1 MAGHL
6 RRHHPLTW
14 KKLNTTMDPSPSS
27 TAFAYFAD
35 FGLIFFAL
43 LLVLLN
49 GFFVAAEF
57 AMVKLRA
64 TKVEAIAQQYGW
76 RGHILRTVHNQ
87 LDAYL
92 SACQLG
98 ITLASLGLGWVGEPA
113 FAHLLAPLLEYA
125 GISSPELL
133 HGIAFFSAFFI
144 ISYLH
149 IVVGELAP
157 KSWAIR
163 QPELLS
169 LWTAVPLYLFY
180 WAMYPA
186 IYLLNASANGIL
198 RIAGQGEPGPHHDH
212 HYSRDELKLILH
224 SSRARDPSDQGMR
237 VLASAV
243 ELGELEVVDWANSR
257 EDLIILEHDASLSE
271 ILALIRRYKYSRYP
285 VHDASKGEFIGLLH
299 IKDLLLALAA
309 LESMPETF
317 NIHELLR
324 PLERVSK
331 HLPLSHLLER
341 FRHGAVHFALVE
353 EADSKVIGYLTMED
367 VLEVLV
373 GDIQDEHRK
382 TERGILTYQPG
393 KLLVRGDT
401 PLFKIERLLGV
412 DLDHLEAETLA
423 GLIYES
429 LKRMPEEDEVLEV
442 EGLRIVIKKM
452 KGPKIVLAKVLM
464 LD

>member
-1 MAGHL
+1 
-6 RRHHPLTW
+6 
-14 KKLNTTMDPSPSS
+14 MDPSPSS
-27 TAFAYFAD
+27 TLLAYFAD
-35 FGLIFFAL
+35 FGFILFAL

-64 TKVEAIAQQYGW
+64 TRVETIAAAHGW
-76 RGHILRTVHNQ
+76 RGRILRTVHGQ

-113 FAHLLAPLLEYA
+113 FAHLLTPLLDQL
-125 GISSPELL
+125 GLDNPGLV
-133 HGIAFFSAFFI
+133 HGIAFFSAFFV

-163 QPELLS
+163 RPELLS

-180 WAMYPA
+180 WSMYPA
-186 IYLLNASANGIL
+186 IWLLNASANAIL
-198 RIAGQGEPGPHHDH
+198 RIAGQGEPGPHHEH

-224 SSRARDPSDQGMR
+224 SSRARDPSDQDMR

-257 EDLIILEHDASLSE
+257 EDLVSLDADASLEE
-271 ILALIRRYKYSRYP
+271 ILAEIRRHKFSRYP
-285 VHDASKGEFIGLLH
+285 VLDAEQQFIGVLH
-299 IKDLLLALAA
+299 IKDLLLALPGPGQAA
-309 LESMPETF
+309 AFDL
-317 NIHELLR
+317 HALLR
-324 PLERVSK
+324 PIERVSR
-331 HLPLSHLLER
+331 HMPLSRLLEQ
-341 FRHGAVHFALVE
+341 FRQGGAHFTLVE
-353 EADSKVIGYLTMED
+353 EADGKVVGFLTMED

-382 TERGILTYQPG
+382 TERGLLAYQPG

-401 PLFKIERLLGV
+401 PLFKIERLLEV
-412 DLDHLEAETLA
+412 NLDDVEAETLA
-423 GLIYES
+423 GLIYDS
-429 LKRMPEEDEVLEV
+429 LKRLPSEDETLETH
-442 EGLRIVIKKM
+442 GLRIIVKKM
-452 KGPKIVLAKVLM
+452 KGPKIVMAKVLK
-464 LD
+464 LH

>member
-1 MAGHL
+1 
-6 RRHHPLTW
+6 
-14 KKLNTTMDPSPSS
+14 MDPSTSYVAS
-27 TAFAYFAD
+27 NYFAD
-35 FGLIFFAL
+35 FGLVLFAL
-43 LLVLLN
+43 FLVLLN

-57 AMVKLRA
+57 AIVKLRA
-64 TKVEAIAQQYGW
+64 TKVDALAEKNGW

-113 FAHLLAPLLEYA
+113 FAHLLEPLLA
-125 GISSPELL
+125 AIGIESPKLI
-133 HGIAFFSAFFI
+133 HGIAFFTAFAI

-163 QPELLS
+163 KPELLS
-169 LWTAVPLYLFY
+169 LWTAAPLYMFY

-186 IYLLNASANGIL
+186 IFLLNASANAIL
-198 RIAGQGEPGPHHDH
+198 RVAGQGEPGPHHEH

-224 SSRARDPSDQGMR
+224 SSRASDPSDQDMR

-257 EDLIILEHDASLSE
+257 EDLVSLP
-271 ILALIRRYKYSRYP
+271 LTAALDEVFSVFRRHKYSRYP
-285 VHDASKGEFIGLLH
+285 VYDDNSGEYVGVLH
-299 IKDLLLALAA
+299 IKDLLLHLSLLEMLPSALKLAD
-309 LESMPETF
+309 LMHPV
-317 NIHELLR
+317 
-324 PLERVSK
+324 ERVGR
-331 HLPLSHLLER
+331 HMPLSSLLEQ
-341 FRHGAVHFALVE
+341 FRMGGSHFALVE
-353 EADSKVIGYLTMED
+353 EADGKVIGYLTMED
-367 VLEVLV
+367 VLEALV

-382 TERGILTYQPG
+382 AERGILAYQPG

-401 PLFKIERLLGV
+401 PLAKVERLLGV
-412 DLDHLEAETLA
+412 DLDHVEAETLA
-423 GLIYES
+423 GLIYET
-429 LKRMPEEDEVLEV
+429 LKRMPEEEEVLEV
-442 EGLRIVIKKM
+442 DGLRIIVKKM
-452 KGPKIVLAKVLM
+452 KGPKIVLAKVLK

>member
-1 MAGHL
+1 
-6 RRHHPLTW
+6 
-14 KKLNTTMDPSPSS
+14 MDPSPS
-27 TAFAYFAD
+27 FATSYVAPSYFAD
-35 FGLIFFAL
+35 FGLILFAL
-43 LLVLLN
+43 FLVLLN

-64 TKVEAIAQQYGW
+64 TKVEAIAKQHGW
-76 RGHILRTVHNQ
+76 RGHILRKVHNQ

-113 FAHLLAPLLEYA
+113 FAHLLEPLLA
-125 GISSPELL
+125 FIGIDNEAVI
-133 HGIAFFSAFFI
+133 HGIAFFTAFFI

-163 QPELLS
+163 KPELLS

-186 IYLLNASANGIL
+186 IYLLNASANAIL
-198 RIAGQGEPGPHHDH
+198 RVAGQGEPGSHHEH

-224 SSRARDPSDQGMR
+224 SNRALDPANQDIK

-243 ELGELEVVDWANSR
+243 EMSELEVADWANSR
-257 EDLIILEHDASLSE
+257 EDLLQLEHSASLSE
-271 ILALIRRYKYSRYP
+271 ILDLIRRHKYSRYP
-285 VHDASKGEFIGLLH
+285 VFDAEQGDYVGLLH
-299 IKDLLLALAA
+299 IKDLLLALASDEQLA
-309 LESMPETF
+309 QHFDLTA
-317 NIHELLR
+317 LLR
-324 PLERVSK
+324 PLERVPR
-331 HLPLSHLLER
+331 HLPLNALLDQ
-341 FRHGAVHFALVE
+341 FRQGGAHFVLVE
-353 EADSKVIGYLTMED
+353 EGDHKVVGFLTMED

-382 TERGILTYQPG
+382 TERGILAYQPG

-401 PLFKIERLLGV
+401 PLFKVERLLNV
-412 DLDHLEAETLA
+412 DLDHIEADTLA
-423 GLIYES
+423 GLIYET
-429 LKRMPEEDEVLEV
+429 LKRVPEENEVLLIED
-442 EGLRIVIKKM
+442 LQIVIKKM
-452 KGPKIVLAKVLM
+452 RGPKIVLAKVLKQE
-464 LD
+464 

>member
-1 MAGHL
+1 
-6 RRHHPLTW
+6 
-14 KKLNTTMDPSPSS
+14 MDPSTSY
-27 TAFAYFAD
+27 TATTYFAD
-35 FGLIFFAL
+35 FGLVLFAL
-43 LLVLLN
+43 FLVLLN

-57 AMVKLRA
+57 AMVKLRS
-64 TKVEAIAQQYGW
+64 TKVEALAEQNGW

-113 FAHLLAPLLEYA
+113 FAHLLTPLLGA
-125 GISSPELL
+125 IGVDSPKLV
-133 HGIAFFSAFFI
+133 HGIAFFIAFFI

-163 QPELLS
+163 KPELLS
-169 LWTAVPLYLFY
+169 LWTAAPLYLFY

-186 IYLLNASANGIL
+186 IFLLNASANAIL

-224 SSRARDPSDQGMR
+224 SSRASDPSDQDMR

-257 EDLIILEHDASLSE
+257 EDLVYLPLSASLDE
-271 ILALIRRYKYSRYP
+271 VFATFRRHKYSRYP
-285 VHDASKGEFIGLLH
+285 IYDENSGEFVGVLH
-299 IKDLLLALAA
+299 IKDLLLHLSLLEMLPSALKLA
-309 LESMPETF
+309 
-317 NIHELLR
+317 ELMH
-324 PLERVSK
+324 PIERVGR
-331 HLPLSHLLER
+331 HMPLSNLLEQ
-341 FRHGAVHFALVE
+341 FRQGGSHFALVE
-353 EADSKVIGYLTMED
+353 EADGKVIGYLTMED
-367 VLEVLV
+367 VLEALV

-382 TERGILTYQPG
+382 AERGILAYQPG

-401 PLFKIERLLGV
+401 PLFKVERLLGV
-412 DLDHLEAETLA
+412 DLDHVEAETLA
-423 GLIYES
+423 GLIYET
-429 LKRMPEEDEVLEV
+429 LKRMPEEEEALEV
-442 EGLRIVIKKM
+442 DGLRIIVKKM
-452 KGPKIVLAKVLM
+452 KGPKIVLAKVLK

>member
-1 MAGHL
+1 
-6 RRHHPLTW
+6 
-14 KKLNTTMDPSPSS
+14 MDPSPSY
-27 TAFAYFAD
+27 TAASYFAD

-43 LLVLLN
+43 FLVLLN

-64 TKVEAIAQQYGW
+64 TKVEAIAQQNGW

-113 FAHLLAPLLEYA
+113 FAHLLQPLLHYLGVDSEA
-125 GISSPELL
+125 VA
-133 HGIAFFSAFFI
+133 HGIAFFTAFFI

-163 QPELLS
+163 QPERLS
-169 LWTAVPLYLFY
+169 LWTAAPLYMFY

-186 IYLLNASANGIL
+186 IFLLNASANAIL
-198 RIAGQGEPGPHHDH
+198 RVAGQGEPGPHHEH

-224 SSRARDPSDQGMR
+224 SSRASDPSDQDMR

-243 ELGELEVVDWANSR
+243 EMGELEVVDWANSR
-257 EDLIILEHDASLSE
+257 EDLVSLP
-271 ILALIRRYKYSRYP
+271 LTAALDEVFSVFRRHKYSRYP
-285 VHDASKGEFIGLLH
+285 IYDDNSGEYVGVLH
-299 IKDLLLALAA
+299 IKDLLLHLSLLEMLPSALKLAD
-309 LESMPETF
+309 LMHPV
-317 NIHELLR
+317 
-324 PLERVSK
+324 ERVGR
-331 HLPLSHLLER
+331 HMPLSSLLEQ
-341 FRHGAVHFALVE
+341 FRMGGSHFALVE
-353 EADSKVIGYLTMED
+353 EADGKVIGYLTMED
-367 VLEVLV
+367 VLEALV

-382 TERGILTYQPG
+382 AERGILAYQPG

-401 PLFKIERLLGV
+401 PLAKVERLLGV
-412 DLDHLEAETLA
+412 DLDHVEAETLA
-423 GLIYES
+423 GLIYDT
-429 LKRMPEEDEVLEV
+429 LKRMPEEEEVLEV
-442 EGLRIVIKKM
+442 DGLRIIVKKM
-452 KGPKIVLAKVLM
+452 KGPKIVLAKVLK

>member
-1 MAGHL
+1 
-6 RRHHPLTW
+6 
-14 KKLNTTMDPSPSS
+14 MDPSPGY
-27 TAFAYFAD
+27 TAATYFAD
-35 FGLIFFAL
+35 FGLILFAFV
-43 LLVLLN
+43 LVLLN

-64 TKVEAIAQQYGW
+64 TKVEALAEQHGW

-113 FAHLLAPLLEYA
+113 FAHLLEPLFAAA
-125 GISSPELL
+125 GIQSPAVV
-133 HGIAFFSAFFI
+133 HGAAFFTAFFI

-163 QPELLS
+163 KPELLS

-186 IYLLNASANGIL
+186 IFLLNASANAIL

-224 SSRARDPSDQGMR
+224 SSRASDPSDQDMR

-257 EDLIILEHDASLSE
+257 EDLVY
-271 ILALIRRYKYSRYP
+271 LALDAKLDEVFSVFRRHKYSRYP
-285 VHDASKGEFIGLLH
+285 VFDETAGEFVGVLH
-299 IKDLLLALAA
+299 IKDLLLHLSLLEMLPSALKLA
-309 LESMPETF
+309 
-317 NIHELLR
+317 ELMH
-324 PLERVSK
+324 PIERVSR
-331 HLPLSHLLER
+331 HMPLSSLLEQ
-341 FRHGAVHFALVE
+341 FRQGGSHFALVE
-353 EADSKVIGYLTMED
+353 EADHKVVGYLTMED
-367 VLEVLV
+367 VLEALV

-382 TERGILTYQPG
+382 AERGILAYQPG

-401 PLFKIERLLGV
+401 PLAKVERLLSV
-412 DLDHLEAETLA
+412 DLDHVEAETLA
-423 GLIYES
+423 GLIYDT
-429 LKRMPEEDEVLEV
+429 LKRMPSEEEVLEV
-442 EGLRIVIKKM
+442 DGLRIIVKKM
-452 KGPKIVLAKVLM
+452 KGPKIILAKVLK

>member
-1 MAGHL
+1 
-6 RRHHPLTW
+6 
-14 KKLNTTMDPSPSS
+14 MDPSPS
-27 TAFAYFAD
+27 FATSYVAPSYFAD
-35 FGLIFFAL
+35 FGLILFAL
-43 LLVLLN
+43 FLVLLN

-64 TKVEAIAQQYGW
+64 TKVEAIAKQHGW
-76 RGHILRTVHNQ
+76 RGHILRKVHNQ

-113 FAHLLAPLLEYA
+113 FAHLLEPLLA
-125 GISSPELL
+125 FIGIDNEAVI
-133 HGIAFFSAFFI
+133 HGIAFFTAFFI

-163 QPELLS
+163 KPELLS

-186 IYLLNASANGIL
+186 IYLLNASANAIL
-198 RIAGQGEPGPHHDH
+198 RVAGQGEPGSHHEH

-224 SSRARDPSDQGMR
+224 SNRALDPANQDIK

-243 ELGELEVVDWANSR
+243 EMSELEVADWANSR
-257 EDLIILEHDASLSE
+257 EDLLQLEHSASLSE
-271 ILALIRRYKYSRYP
+271 ILDLIRRHKYSRYP
-285 VHDASKGEFIGLLH
+285 IFDAEQGDYIGLLH
-299 IKDLLLALAA
+299 IKDLLLALASDEQLA
-309 LESMPETF
+309 QHFDLTA
-317 NIHELLR
+317 LLR
-324 PLERVSK
+324 PLERVPR
-331 HLPLSHLLER
+331 HLPLNALLDQ
-341 FRHGAVHFALVE
+341 FRQGGAHFVLVE
-353 EADSKVIGYLTMED
+353 EGDHKVVGFLTMED

-382 TERGILTYQPG
+382 TERGILAYQPG

-401 PLFKIERLLGV
+401 PLFKVERLLNV
-412 DLDHLEAETLA
+412 DLDHIEADTLA
-423 GLIYES
+423 GLIYET
-429 LKRMPEEDEVLEV
+429 LKRVPEENEVLLIED
-442 EGLRIVIKKM
+442 LQIVIKKM
-452 KGPKIVLAKVLM
+452 RGPKIVLAKVLKQE
-464 LD
+464 